1 MFVGCARKHE
11 QGKKKG
17 VIKQSFY
24 KIGVFLVKKVVIYD
38 ITDSKIVRKIGKI
51 VKSWS
56 KKVIRNFGRENG
68 NFFLKNV
75 IQKSWSAKL
84 FPVPQTRRQ
93 VSAYADGLI
102 I

>member
-1 MFVGCARKHE
+1 MSDARE
-11 QGKKKG
+11 
-17 VIKQSFY
+17 STNR
-24 KIGVFLVKKVVIYD
+24 VKKRCHQAIILQNRGFSREKGVIYD

-75 IQKSWSAKL
+75 IQKS
-84 FPVPQTRRQ
+84 
-93 VSAYADGLI
+93 
-102 I
+102 